1 MDRILSCQ
9 GMEIEIRETL
19 LAAGFFSAEL
29 NGNDASRFLAV
40 FGGFWWFL
48 VVFGVESTSIH

>member
-1 MDRILSCQ
+1 
-9 GMEIEIRETL
+9 MEIKIRETL